1 MSRFHYF
8 GLKITP
14 ITFYMDFED
23 YYKGITETE
32 KSVGGMKCLKSCND
46 SASPS
51 PLICTKELVE

>member
-1 MSRFHYF
+1 
-8 GLKITP
+8 LKRTP
-14 ITFYMDFED
+14 IIFYMDFED
-23 YYKGITETE
+23 YYKDITETE